1 MDLRARSFDEQFQ
14 GEHKITVLVRRI
26 AHELTNLSKT
36 LWPGSVQALQMNAVP
51 ACVVTELGLKTL
63 HAPKTWAEAHEFVQ
77 NHRERAMTSEV
88 PVDDYGW
95 ADRPRKAPPGQP
107 RALLREA
114 QRAVEAIAGNVTD
127 PPPRHLTTPPEELPN
142 EQLDAL
148 VKHAQALRDIRRFIA
163 AEDPETWG
171 AVMGRLRW
179 LAGRL
184 GERLPQLRRWLD
196 PEFIPPPERAKTGPS
211 ADQVRQQQ
219 ATVRAERDA
228 LVAADSFDDE
238 ALLAFLGRAFDAHN
252 TPEVASLVQPIRP
265 RIDALRPDLFE
276 DRRMRR
282 RLTGLQDVIKRGELG
297 VLPSDSD
304 SELEEE
310 TDDVDDPGAHLV
322 AQVRP
327 KVEGKRVLFVSNRED
342 PDLKSKLEE
351 SLGLDIT
358 WCDGNARKV
367 QAQCES
373 ISRHS
378 YDYVLIATGFQAH
391 NIDGILAR
399 AARASAIPYVR
410 VFKGRPSQSPAPSPA
425 PSASPPPPESR
436 ALSIRTCPQGH
447 VLVYV
452 LADMR
457 GRRPCLSGAR
467 VSSRSSASRRERRAR
482 PRCPALDRAR
492 SRTWSRSVW
501 SPPQRSGARA
511 SSRIAPDRRQR
522 LQARCSATFWP
533 VMSSQLDIVS
543 VSRIFDIMSSRAVTG
558 EARLSASFEEKSV
571 WIQLIGVAFALGAY
585 FVVAG
590 WMLARGI
597 TILPAFA
604 GVFVVAVVLLVALL
618 VGGHLVAALVGR
630 PEPAD
635 VRDREI
641 EGRAESRTGWIL
653 ATGVIGAIGALVVA
667 VEPVWVAHLL
677 LLSLYLSE
685 LARLALQL
693 VYYRRGM

>member
-1 MDLRARSFDEQFQ
+1 MHDDGARWLPKFLADSGYRHAMYTHQWTEVLIWRDTERWLGRGPDRDSALEDALTQMFPSAAARQLFDRFRDGLQEPARPQAAPPSAAVSAEVIPTAPPAAPEQPELPRSPIVGRIQLPTYPAAAVAEARETLEEILKDIQDMRPDFALMSPRYQKVYMLAWISRARSFDEQFQ

-219 ATVRAERDA
+219 AAVRAERDA

-304 SELEEE
+304 SDLEEE

-399 AARASAIPYVR
+399 AARASTIPYVR
-410 VFKGRPSQSPAPSPA
+410 VFKGRPLAVA
-425 PSASPPPPESR
+425 R
-436 ALSIRTCPQGH
+436 ALART
-447 VLVYV
+447 L
-452 LADMR
+452 
-457 GRRPCLSGAR
+457 
-467 VSSRSSASRRERRAR
+467 
-482 PRCPALDRAR
+482 
-492 SRTWSRSVW
+492 
-501 SPPQRSGARA
+501 
-511 SSRIAPDRRQR
+511 
-522 LQARCSATFWP
+522 
-533 VMSSQLDIVS
+533 
-543 VSRIFDIMSSRAVTG
+543 
-558 EARLSASFEEKSV
+558 
-571 WIQLIGVAFALGAY
+571 GVAS
-585 FVVAG
+585 
-590 WMLARGI
+590 
-597 TILPAFA
+597 
-604 GVFVVAVVLLVALL
+604 
-618 VGGHLVAALVGR
+618 AA
-630 PEPAD
+630 
-635 VRDREI
+635 
-641 EGRAESRTGWIL
+641 
-653 ATGVIGAIGALVVA
+653 
-667 VEPVWVAHLL
+667 
-677 LLSLYLSE
+677 
-685 LARLALQL
+685 
-693 VYYRRGM
+693 